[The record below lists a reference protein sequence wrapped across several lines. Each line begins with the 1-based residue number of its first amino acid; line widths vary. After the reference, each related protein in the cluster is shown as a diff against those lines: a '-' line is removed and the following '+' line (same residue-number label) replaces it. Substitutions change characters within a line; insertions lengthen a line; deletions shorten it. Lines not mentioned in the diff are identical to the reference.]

1 MKVKFWADSEKTK
14 IDPKLFS
21 DKAEGFAKELNESGG
36 RQGNKSSQ
44 LRKFYDEVVRLN
56 VLAQERPQQW
66 EAILPQVHML
76 AAKAAYANGRSKLV
90 SDEFLQFIKDAIS
103 QVEVAKDLK
112 VFANF
117 FEATMGF
124 YRRYNK

>member
-1 MKVKFWADSEKTK
+1 MKVKFWADSEKNK

-21 DKAEGFAKELNESGG
+21 DKAEDFAGELNRSGG
-36 RQGNKSSQ
+36 NKRSQ
-44 LRKFYDEVVRLN
+44 LRKFYDEVLRLN
-56 VLAQERPQQW
+56 ALAQERPQQW

-76 AAKAAYANGRSKLV
+76 AAKAAYAKGRNLV
-90 SDEFLQFIKDAIS
+90 SDGFIEFIREAIS
-103 QVEVAKDLK
+103 QVDEAKDLK

-124 YRRYNK
+124 YRVYGNK